1 MLLGY
6 NRQVPKEI
14 DEWSGNMTKNIRI
27 GLVGYG
33 NIGKGV
39 ELALDNFPDME
50 GIAVFTRRNPEEL
63 TSKLPAVSIDNILDY
78 QDKIDVLILCGG
90 SATDLPQQ
98 GPSLAKYFST
108 IDSYDNHN
116 HIPQYFKD
124 MDLAAKTNDH
134 VSIISVG
141 WDPGLFSLNRAV
153 LESVLPAGETY
164 TFWGK
169 GLSQGHSD
177 AIRRIDGVKAGVQY
191 TIPIE
196 KALEEVRSGSNPTL
210 STREKHERVCYVVAE
225 EDADKGL
232 IEKKIKTMPDYFE
245 PYHTTVH
252 FIDEETFAKE
262 HQKMPH
268 GGFVIRPATS
278 ATGNK
283 QKAEFQLELESNA
296 EFTSSI
302 LVAYARAAYR
312 FKEDGKS
319 GAFSVLDVP
328 PAYLSSKSAEE
339 LRKELL

>member
-1 MLLGY
+1 
-6 NRQVPKEI
+6 
-14 DEWSGNMTKNIRI
+14 MTTKIRI

-63 TSKLPAVSIDNILDY
+63 DSKFKAVSLDSILDY
-78 QDKIDVLILCGG
+78 KDQIDVLILCGG
-90 SATDLPQQ
+90 SATDLPEQ
-98 GPSLAKYFST
+98 GPNLAKHFST

-116 HIPQYFKD
+116 NIPSYFEN
-124 MDLAAKTNDH
+124 MDTSAKSANQ

-141 WDPGLFSLNRAV
+141 WDPGLFSVNRAI
-153 LESVLPAGETY
+153 LESVLPGGETY

-177 AIRRIDGVKAGVQY
+177 AIRRIKGVKYGVQY

-196 KALEEVRSGSNPTL
+196 SSLEKVRSGANPEL
-210 STREKHERVCYVVAE
+210 STREKHERVCYVVTE
-225 EDADKGL
+225 EKADQASIKTT
-232 IEKKIKTMPDYFE
+232 IKTMPDYFE

-252 FIDEETFAKE
+252 FIDEETFKKE
-262 HQKMPH
+262 HKKMPH
-268 GGFVIRPATS
+268 GGFVIRTATS
-278 ATGNK
+278 ANENK
-283 QKAEFQLELESNA
+283 QKAEFQLELDSNA
-296 EFTSSI
+296 EFTSSV
-302 LVAYARAAYR
+302 LVTYVRAVAR
-312 FKEDGKS
+312 FKKDGKS

-328 PAYLSSKSAEE
+328 PAYLSDKTSEQ

>member
-1 MLLGY
+1 
-6 NRQVPKEI
+6 
-14 DEWSGNMTKNIRI
+14 MTKNIRI

-39 ELALDNFPDME
+39 ELALDKFPDME

-63 TSKLPAVSIDNILDY
+63 DSKFKAVSLDHILDY
-78 QDKIDVLILCGG
+78 KDQIDVLILCGG
-90 SATDLPQQ
+90 SATDLPEQ
-98 GPSLAKYFST
+98 GPALAKHFST
-108 IDSYDNHN
+108 VDSYDNHN
-116 HIPQYFKD
+116 NIPHYFKE
-124 MDLAAKTNDH
+124 MNTSAKIANQ

-141 WDPGLFSLNRAV
+141 WDPGLFSINRAI
-153 LESVLPAGETY
+153 LESVLPGGETY

-196 KALEEVRSGSNPTL
+196 KSLEQVRSGENPEL
-210 STREKHERVCYVVAE
+210 STREKHERVCYVVTE
-225 EDADKGL
+225 EQADKKL
-232 IEKKIKTMPDYFE
+232 IEKTIKTMPDYFE
-245 PYHTTVH
+245 PYETTVH
-252 FIDEETFAKE
+252 FINEETFKKD
-262 HQKMPH
+262 HKKMPH
-268 GGFVIRPATS
+268 GGFVIRTATS
-278 ATGNK
+278 GNENK

-302 LVAYARAAYR
+302 LVAYARAAVK
-312 FKEDGKS
+312 FKQDGKA

-328 PAYLSSKSAEE
+328 PAYLSAKTSEQ